1 MKYNRN
7 TNLPNISLASFDWSK
22 TDEGPIFWMNANSEY
37 FTFIALKMK
46 NYMANYFNTKYK
58 EELHG
63 NN

>member
-7 TNLPNISLASFDWSK
+7 TNIPNISLASFDWSK
-22 TDEGPIFWMNANSEY
+22 TDEGATFWMNANSEY
-37 FTFIALKMK
+37 FTFIALKT
-46 NYMANYFNTKYK
+46 ANYFNTKYK